1 MLEYVFFSEKYR
13 LLFGEFLTE
22 HTIKF
27 TTTTDSIEDTLF
39 ISIEEPEDSD
49 LWDLIDEKFD
59 VLNEQDQAEIEQDM
73 DGMSGAGIYIEL
85 SNGENTLAT
94 VNPDV
99 MNRMLSVISMDEFN
113 AFIETIVHSVEK
125 PDDSS
130 ICQQLEKADDS

>member
-13 LLFGEFLTE
+13 LLFGEYLTE
-22 HTIKF
+22 HAIKF
-27 TTTTDSIEDTLF
+27 ETATDSIEDTLF
-39 ISIEEPEDSD
+39 ISIEEPEDSN
-49 LWDLIDEKFD
+49 LWDLIDERFD
-59 VLNEQDQAEIEQDM
+59 ALNELDQAEIEQGM

-85 SNGENTLAT
+85 STGENTLAT

-113 AFIETIVHSVEK
+113 AFVETIVHSVEK

-130 ICQQLEKADDS
+130 ICQQLEKADSE

>member
-13 LLFGEFLTE
+13 LLFGECLTE
-22 HTIKF
+22 HAIKF
-27 TTTTDSIEDTLF
+27 KTATDSIEDTLF
-39 ISIEEPEDSD
+39 ISIEEPEDSN
-49 LWDLIDEKFD
+49 LWDLIDERFD
-59 VLNEQDQAEIEQDM
+59 ALNELDQAEIEQGM

-85 SNGENTLAT
+85 STGENTLAT

-113 AFIETIVHSVEK
+113 AFVETIVHSVEK

-130 ICQQLEKADDS
+130 ICQQLEKADSE